1 MTRRVARLTI
11 AMFAVVLAVCVAP
24 QIAAAQDDEYTPSID
39 DRSSDFGNS
48 FVAPDIQP
56 SSDPADTTT
65 TGGTGGGDS
74 TLAVTG
80 SEVEPIAAIS
90 IGLLAI
96 GGSAMVSSR
105 RRLRDLFSR

>member
-1 MTRRVARLTI
+1 
-11 AMFAVVLAVCVAP
+11 MFALALAVLVAP
-24 QIAAAQDDEYTPSID
+24 QVAAAQDTSDDYTPSID
-39 DRSSDFGNS
+39 DNSNDLGLS

-56 SSDPADTTT
+56 TSDPADTTT

-90 IGLLAI
+90 IGLLAV
-96 GGSAMVSSR
+96 GGSAVVSSR
-105 RRLRDLFSR
+105 RRLSELFNR